1 LAAKSRFFIFL
12 RVMKRKKQKIT
23 VGLVPLGC
31 PKNIVDS
38 ERMLAEIARA
48 GFAIMT
54 EADNADVVVV
64 NTCGFIA
71 PAQAESLEAIRHA
84 VDCKLKGVVKKVV
97 VAGCLS
103 ERLGADLLRQ
113 VEGIDVVIGLSQR
126 DNIAKIIER
135 FFSSSPDSDQ
145 EAPDRPLMS
154 PSRSARAG
162 RIPDD
167 RCRLLITPGH
177 WAYLRISE
185 GCNRRC
191 SFCTIPS
198 IRGRFRSKP
207 QDAVLAEAAELVAAG
222 VVELNVIAQDTTR
235 YARDLKI
242 RNGLSALVKEFE
254 KFADLAWVRLMY
266 LYPAGIDELLI
277 QTIAESTKTVH
288 YLDIPIQH
296 VSDAILKSMRR
307 LDSKDKLQRLIESLR
322 SAMPDIVLRTTM
334 MVGFPGESDRQF
346 EELIDFVKWAEFD
359 ALGCFRFYPE
369 SGTAAAAMPGQ
380 VPDAVKQQRLDELML
395 TQQKIVFARNRCR
408 ISGRLTCLVD
418 SVDRDGLGRG
428 RFYGQAPDI
437 DSVCII
443 RNCSAQPGR
452 FIDTKIVGTQDYDL
466 LVEQI

>member
-1 LAAKSRFFIFL
+1 
-12 RVMKRKKQKIT
+12 
-23 VGLVPLGC
+23 
-31 PKNIVDS
+31 
-38 ERMLAEIARA
+38 
-48 GFAIMT
+48 
-54 EADNADVVVV
+54 
-64 NTCGFIA
+64 
-71 PAQAESLEAIRHA
+71 
-84 VDCKLKGVVKKVV
+84 
-97 VAGCLS
+97 
-103 ERLGADLLRQ
+103 
-113 VEGIDVVIGLSQR
+113 
-126 DNIAKIIER
+126 
-135 FFSSSPDSDQ
+135 
-145 EAPDRPLMS
+145 
-154 PSRSARAG
+154 
-162 RIPDD
+162 
-167 RCRLLITPGH
+167 LITPGH

>member
-1 LAAKSRFFIFL
+1 
-12 RVMKRKKQKIT
+12 MKRKKRKIT

-31 PKNIVDS
+31 PKNLVDS

-48 GFAIMT
+48 GFMITT

-71 PAQAESLEAIRHA
+71 PAEAESLEAIRHA
-84 VDCKLKGVVKKVV
+84 ADCKLRGLVKKVV

-103 ERLGADLLRQ
+103 ERLGAELLER
-113 VEGIDVVIGLSQR
+113 VEGIDAVIGLSQR
-126 DNIAKIIER
+126 DNIAKIIENVL
-135 FFSSSPDSDQ
+135 SPSLHSDQ
-145 EAPDRPLMS
+145 EAPAQPLMS
-154 PSRSARAG
+154 LSLAAPAG

-185 GCNRRC
+185 GCSRRC
-191 SFCTIPS
+191 SFCTIPA

-207 QDAVLAEAAELVAAG
+207 QDAVLTEAAELVAAG
-222 VVELNVIAQDTTR
+222 VVELNVIAQDTTC
-235 YARDLKI
+235 YGRDLKM
-242 RNGLSALVKEFE
+242 RNGLSALVREFE

-266 LYPAGIDELLI
+266 LYPAGIDQRLI
-277 QTIAESTKTVH
+277 AAIAESRKTVR

-307 LDSKDKLQRLIESLR
+307 PDTKDKLQRLIEILR
-322 SAMPDIVLRTTM
+322 CAMPDVVLRTTM

-346 EELIDFVKWAEFD
+346 EELIDFVKWAQFD
-359 ALGCFRFYPE
+359 ALGCFRFYCE

-380 VPDAVKQQRLDELML
+380 VPDAVKQQRLGELMR
-395 TQQKIVFARNRCR
+395 TQQKIAFAKNSAR
-408 ISGRLTCLVD
+408 IGGRLTCLVD
-418 SVDRDGLGRG
+418 SVDRGGLGRG

-443 RNCSAQPGR
+443 RNCSAPSGR
-452 FIDTKIVGTQDYDL
+452 FIDAKVVATQDYDL
-466 LVEQI
+466 LVEQVQS